1 MNEQKTNGWGAYQNK
16 KKEIEKLKKQIVVQD
31 LNNYGEIISVDEKNN
46 FKHVSKQI
54 NPFRFPNKIK
64 NEEII
69 KLVVKDEYKLKIS
82 EEDLKEVL
90 KEVLNEENLQE
101 EKISDEILKQES
113 ENKET
118 ENEEILSEETENE
131 EIISEETENEEILS
145 EETENEEILTKS
157 EEIEQDKKDILK
169 EFNKHI
175 LKKSKNTEI
184 INNLIKENETKKIE
198 LENRISELT
207 KEYETTLSLN
217 NKKINKL
224 QKRNNTIEELINLLK
239 IDNSIILEN
248 DKEGEGKEKS
258 KYEKMSDKCSII
270 NIMKNAFNKQQEQGI
285 KIDNV
290 NFENKICNE
299 LIDTNCNEIIE
310 NNNTNCNDINYNEI
324 IVDDVKY
331 AIVKRI
337 KEHDYLTDYITY
349 KIINNRNNKK
359 NYKKS
364 KYHCI
369 FCWRKLKWSV
379 FKGKWCD
386 FYCSEC
392 DEIVIN
398 FTSKIIYKN
407 KILMPHQINIRGLTL
422 KIDEEI
428 VLDVK
433 QEGEKIYINDTMHY
447 DYICWRY
454 LKNNYIYILNSS
466 SWRILDDKYTS
477 PFKDKPTIKYND
489 VLLTVEE
496 EITENGKYYKCLIN
510 DIYLIL

>member
-1 MNEQKTNGWGAYQNK
+1 M
-16 KKEIEKLKKQIVVQD
+16 
-31 LNNYGEIISVDEKNN
+31 
-46 FKHVSKQI
+46 
-54 NPFRFPNKIK
+54 
-64 NEEII
+64 
-69 KLVVKDEYKLKIS
+69 
-82 EEDLKEVL
+82 
-90 KEVLNEENLQE
+90 
-101 EKISDEILKQES
+101 
-113 ENKET
+113 
-118 ENEEILSEETENE
+118 
-131 EIISEETENEEILS
+131 
-145 EETENEEILTKS
+145 
-157 EEIEQDKKDILK
+157 
-169 EFNKHI
+169 
-175 LKKSKNTEI
+175 
-184 INNLIKENETKKIE
+184 
-198 LENRISELT
+198 
-207 KEYETTLSLN
+207 SLN

-239 IDNSIILEN
+239 IDNGIVLEN

-258 KYEKMSDKCSII
+258 KYEKISDKCFII

-364 KYHCI
+364 KYHCM

-428 VLDVK
+428 ELDI
-433 QEGEKIYINDTMHY
+433 ERKIEIIFINDSKE
-447 DYICWRY
+447 YIYWQY
-454 LKNNYIYILNSS
+454 VKDNYIYTRKENS
-466 SWRILDDKYTS
+466 RRVFDDKYIS
-477 PFKDKPTIKYND
+477 PYKDTPIIKYND

-496 EITENGKYYKCLIN
+496 EITENSKYYKCLIN
-510 DIYLIL
+510 DIYLIV